1 MPVYRNCVTKCNST
15 YFLMYATQFCAV
27 FKSRYSVMYGFKLAY
42 RFAAL
47 VDKLLALLS
56 AGCSAFQLQI

>member
-15 YFLMYATQFCAV
+15 YFLVYATQFCVV
-27 FKSRYSVMYGFKLAY
+27 FKSRYSD